1 MHRTGATSAQA
12 RARATHAVVE
22 PARRAADQVGEA
34 VAQQYDLLVELRQL
48 RADLCESRVRA
59 AHIEVARQ
67 PMCGGIADVDGNRQ
81 RLHAIGA
88 HFARGI
94 VQRPRIACEQRD
106 IRAASRKGVRGCT
119 ADAGA
124 RA

>member
-1 MHRTGATSAQA
+1 MRGTGATSAQA
-12 RARATHAVVE
+12 RVRATHAVVE
-22 PARRAADQVGEA
+22 RARRAADQVGEA

-48 RADLCESRVRA
+48 RADLCESCVRA

-67 PMCGGIADVDGNRQ
+67 PVRGGIADVDGNRQ

-88 HFARGI
+88 HFARCI
-94 VQRPRIACEQRD
+94 VQRPRIAREQRD
-106 IRAASRKGVRGCT
+106 IRAASRKGVGGCT
-119 ADAGA
+119 ANAGA